1 MFKRPAVGRAFKRR
15 EKGPRKNGVIAWVIL
30 LALGAIIALLAY
42 PLFPGAWQE
51 WITTRQQEVRQVK
64 SEVATSFEDTTLDG
78 TGTSQSTERPIPL
91 PSRDI
96 DLLQGNFSDTTV
108 PSTGASLSSLTA
120 SEQRSLRSD
129 LLDLINKARV
139 SNDLSPVRKGSN
151 DAAQDHANDML
162 DQQYLSHWGLNGL
175 KPYMRYTI
183 AGGTDYLAENISGP
197 AGTEEAQ
204 ERPKIPS
211 KSLVREAHFGLL
223 NSPGHRSNILDRWQ
237 THVNL
242 GIACNDHSCAVVQHF
257 ERDYVDFGRKPTISS
272 GILSLAGA
280 LAEDFELV
288 QVDVWYDQPPHD
300 LTLGQLDTTASYG
313 IGQRPAAFVR
323 PPPPTG
329 SAYLENSAQY
339 SWQRGV
345 DPYSVSTNTP
355 RVEQTG
361 ADSIRSLQ
369 QEATTSTVT
378 VPLVTADVW
387 DSGDGVFRVSADLR
401 QVLDQLGSGVYTV
414 IVWGD
419 AGGEGVALTS
429 YSIFVG

>member
-64 SEVATSFEDTTLDG
+64 SEVTTSFEDTTLDG

-175 KPYMRYTI
+175 KPYMI
-183 AGGTDYLAENISGP
+183 CS
-197 AGTEEAQ
+197 
-204 ERPKIPS
+204 
-211 KSLVREAHFGLL
+211 
-223 NSPGHRSNILDRWQ
+223 
-237 THVNL
+237 
-242 GIACNDHSCAVVQHF
+242 
-257 ERDYVDFGRKPTISS
+257 
-272 GILSLAGA
+272 
-280 LAEDFELV
+280 
-288 QVDVWYDQPPHD
+288 
-300 LTLGQLDTTASYG
+300 
-313 IGQRPAAFVR
+313 
-323 PPPPTG
+323 
-329 SAYLENSAQY
+329 
-339 SWQRGV
+339 
-345 DPYSVSTNTP
+345 
-355 RVEQTG
+355 
-361 ADSIRSLQ
+361 
-369 QEATTSTVT
+369 
-378 VPLVTADVW
+378 
-387 DSGDGVFRVSADLR
+387 
-401 QVLDQLGSGVYTV
+401 
-414 IVWGD
+414 
-419 AGGEGVALTS
+419 
-429 YSIFVG
+429 